1 MLLQLGAAARGIVR
15 YERTLADGE
24 LVLFRCVPLTL
35 PNPFRGRYVHLS
47 YGLEP
52 SPAKVLGEPVT
63 GYNEPGYA
71 LLHTDANGFAVID
84 YATKTRPGEGLFIKV
99 TLSTYG
105 GDTALVTPVFN
116 RYYMAEESRPPR
128 NRLTA
133 RPQCGSATPPT
144 PIVRTRWCASSTA
157 SRCWKG

>member
-1 MLLQLGAAARGIVR
+1 M
-15 YERTLADGE
+15 
-24 LVLFRCVPLTL
+24 
-35 PNPFRGRYVHLS
+35 HLS

-116 RYYMAEESRPPR
+116 RYYMAEELAPAAEQAYRETAIRFR
-128 NRLTA
+128 NTPDAHRSYAMVRILDGVAVLEGVMIGGVPIEEVA
-133 RPQCGSATPPT
+133 R
-144 PIVRTRWCASSTA
+144 RR
-157 SRCWKG
+157 R